1 MSFASQPTAAHSPQV
16 KSLMRLSAVVLLA
29 VVLVILGACSDD
41 PDRADDVLPD
51 ESLIA
56 SSDPGHDKDTDLVQ
70 LDLRLRLEIA
80 LAGSSDDLYGQGT
93 GPSDQAEADQLLV
106 RVRQPFLGDLDKIRE
121 RRFLR
126 VLVSYGRTNFFFDQG
141 SPRGF
146 EYDLMMEYE
155 KLLNASVSSLEDRI
169 KLIFVPA
176 PFDQLLDRLASGH
189 GDVAAAGLT
198 VTPERLAQVDFTKP
212 YLNAVD
218 EVIVGRQD
226 GQALTSLNDLSG
238 RTVVAR
244 QGSSYI
250 THLKSLNER
259 LLSEGRVRVE
269 ISEAKEQLSTEDILE
284 MLDAGVIQFA
294 VADRH
299 IATIWSKMLSNI
311 RIYPAL
317 VIHQGGKIAW
327 AVRQDNPRLLA
338 SLNQFL
344 DKNRKGS
351 LLGNILFTRYY
362 EKNRWITNPI
372 SEEDRKRLRHMRGLF
387 ERYGQTYDI
396 DWLELVAQAYQE
408 SRLDQSV
415 VSSAGAIGVMQLLPS
430 TATDKNVGIPD
441 ISTVENNIHAGT
453 KYMAFLRE
461 HYFSDPQIH
470 PAAKMDFAWASYN
483 AGPNRIRRLR
493 KKAKERGF
501 DPNRWFGNVEVL
513 AAEKIGR
520 ETVDYVRNINKY
532 FVAYKMYFNA
542 QNAN

>member
-1 MSFASQPTAAHSPQV
+1 MSFASQHTQTYLPWRRSFFGLFGASLAAIT
-16 KSLMRLSAVVLLA
+16 LA
-29 VVLVILGACSDD
+29 LLGACSDD
-41 PDRADDVLPD
+41 SDLSGNDLSVHPATSSAAPEYVNDADQ
-51 ESLIA
+51 A
-56 SSDPGHDKDTDLVQ
+56 Q
-70 LDLRLRLEIA
+70 FDLRLRVEIRSPFSNSDA
-80 LAGSSDDLYGQGT
+80 SRSESGLAENAQSG
-93 GPSDQAEADQLLV
+93 QLLE
-106 RVRQPFLGDLDKIRE
+106 RVRRPFLGDLDKIRE

-155 KLLNASVSSLEDRI
+155 KLLNSSVSSLEDQV
-169 KLIFVPA
+169 KLIFVPV
-176 PFDQLLDRLASGH
+176 PFDQLLDRLTSGH
-189 GDVAAAGLT
+189 GDVVAAGLT
-198 VTPERLAQVDFTKP
+198 ITPERLAHVSFTKP
-212 YLNAVD
+212 YLKAVD
-218 EVIVGRQD
+218 EVIIGRQD
-226 GQALTSLNDLSG
+226 GQALTSLSDLSG

-244 QGSSYI
+244 KGSSYI
-250 THLKSLNER
+250 THLKSLNEL
-259 LLSEGRVRVE
+259 LLSKGLAPVD
-269 ISEAKEQLSTEDILE
+269 ISEAEEQLSTEDILE
-284 MLDAGVIQFA
+284 MLDAGAIRLA

-311 RIYPAL
+311 RIYPDLA
-317 VIHQGGKIAW
+317 IHHGGQIAW
-327 AVRQDNPRLLA
+327 AVRQDNPALLA
-338 SLNQFL
+338 SLNQFV

-362 EKNRWITNPI
+362 EKNRWITNPV
-372 SEEDRKRLRHMRGLF
+372 SKGDRERLRLMRELF
-387 ERYGQTYDI
+387 ETYGQTYGI

-408 SRLDQSV
+408 SRLDQSA

-430 TATDKNVGIPD
+430 TAADKNVGIPD

-461 HYFSDPQIH
+461 HYFSDSQIH

-493 KKAKERGF
+493 KKAQERGF

-532 FVAYKMYFNA
+532 FVAYQMYFNA
-542 QNAN
+542 QSAN

>member
-1 MSFASQPTAAHSPQV
+1 MSFVSQHTPTCFPRRRSLLELFGASVAA
-16 KSLMRLSAVVLLA
+16 LA
-29 VVLVILGACSDD
+29 IALLGACSDD
-41 PDRADDVLPD
+41 PDLSGNDRSAHSSTASAAVAYGKDADQ
-51 ESLIA
+51 A
-56 SSDPGHDKDTDLVQ
+56 Q
-70 LDLRLRLEIA
+70 FDLRLRLEIGSPLLNSDA
-80 LAGSSDDLYGQGT
+80 SRSVSGLAEH
-93 GPSDQAEADQLLV
+93 AEPDQLLE
-106 RVRQPFLGDLDKIRE
+106 RVRRPFLGDLDKIRE

-155 KLLNASVSSLEDRI
+155 KLLNFSVSSLEDRI
-169 KLIFVPA
+169 KLIFVPV
-176 PFDQLLDRLASGH
+176 PFDQLLDKLTSGQ
-189 GDVAAAGLT
+189 GDVVAAGLT
-198 VTPERLAQVDFTKP
+198 VTPERLAQVSFTKP
-212 YLNAVD
+212 YLKAVD

-226 GQALTSLNDLSG
+226 DPALASLSDLSG

-244 QGSSYI
+244 KGSSYI

-259 LLSEGRVRVE
+259 LLSKGLAPVE
-269 ISEAKEQLSTEDILE
+269 ISEAEEQLSTEDILE
-284 MLDAGVIQFA
+284 MLDAGAVQLA

-299 IATIWSKMLSNI
+299 IATIWSKMLSSI
-311 RIYPAL
+311 RIYPDLA
-317 VIHQGGKIAW
+317 IHQGGQIAW
-327 AVRQDNPRLLA
+327 AVRQDNPQLLE
-338 SLNQFL
+338 SLNQFV

-362 EKNRWITNPI
+362 EKNRWITNPV
-372 SEEDRKRLRHMRGLF
+372 SKDDRKRLRLMRGLF
-387 ERYGQTYDI
+387 ETYGQTYGI

-415 VSSAGAIGVMQLLPS
+415 VSHAGAIGVMQLLPS
-430 TATDKNVGIPD
+430 TAADKNVGIPD
-441 ISTVENNIHAGT
+441 ISTVENNIHAGA

-493 KKAKERGF
+493 KKAQERGF

-542 QNAN
+542 QSAN

>member
-1 MSFASQPTAAHSPQV
+1 MSFVSQHTPTYFPRRRSLLGLFGASLAAIT
-16 KSLMRLSAVVLLA
+16 LVL
-29 VVLVILGACSDD
+29 LGACSDD
-41 PDRADDVLPD
+41 SDLSGKSPSARSPTASAAAEYGKDADQ
-51 ESLIA
+51 A
-56 SSDPGHDKDTDLVQ
+56 Q
-70 LDLRLRLEIA
+70 FDLRLRVEI
-80 LAGSSDDLYGQGT
+80 GSPLSNSDASRSGSGLVEH
-93 GPSDQAEADQLLV
+93 AESDQLLE
-106 RVRQPFLGDLDKIRE
+106 RVRRPFLGDLDKIRE

-155 KLLNASVSSLEDRI
+155 KLLNSSVSSLEDRV
-169 KLIFVPA
+169 KLIFVPV
-176 PFDQLLDRLASGH
+176 PFDQLLDRLTSGQ
-189 GDVAAAGLT
+189 GDVVAAGLT
-198 VTPERLAQVDFTKP
+198 VTPERLVQVSFTKP
-212 YLNAVD
+212 YLKAVD

-226 GQALTSLNDLSG
+226 DPALASLSDLSG

-244 QGSSYI
+244 KGSSYI
-250 THLKSLNER
+250 THLKSVNER
-259 LLSEGRVRVE
+259 LLSKGLAPVE
-269 ISEAKEQLSTEDILE
+269 ISEAEEQLSTEDILE
-284 MLDAGVIQFA
+284 MLDAGAVQLA

-299 IATIWSKMLSNI
+299 IVTIWSKMLSNI
-311 RIYPAL
+311 RIYPDLA
-317 VIHQGGKIAW
+317 IHQGGQIAW
-327 AVRQDNPRLLA
+327 AVRQDNPQLLE
-338 SLNQFL
+338 SLNQFV

-362 EKNRWITNPI
+362 EKNRWITNPV
-372 SEEDRKRLRHMRGLF
+372 SKDDRKRLRLMRGLF
-387 ERYGQTYDI
+387 ETYGQTYGI

-415 VSSAGAIGVMQLLPS
+415 VSHAGAIGVMQLLPS
-430 TATDKNVGIPD
+430 TAADKNVGIPD
-441 ISTVENNIHAGT
+441 ISTVENNIHAGA

-493 KKAKERGF
+493 KKAQERGF

-542 QNAN
+542 QSAN

>member
-1 MSFASQPTAAHSPQV
+1 MSFVSQHTPTCFPRRRYLLELFGASLAA
-16 KSLMRLSAVVLLA
+16 LA
-29 VVLVILGACSDD
+29 IALLGACSDD
-41 PDRADDVLPD
+41 PDLSGNDRSAHSSTASAAVAYGKDADQ
-51 ESLIA
+51 A
-56 SSDPGHDKDTDLVQ
+56 Q
-70 LDLRLRLEIA
+70 FDLRLRLEIGSPLLNSDA
-80 LAGSSDDLYGQGT
+80 SRSVSGLAEH
-93 GPSDQAEADQLLV
+93 AEPDQLLE
-106 RVRQPFLGDLDKIRE
+106 RVRRPFLGDLDKIRE

-155 KLLNASVSSLEDRI
+155 KLLNFSVSSLEDRI
-169 KLIFVPA
+169 KLIFVPV
-176 PFDQLLDRLASGH
+176 PFDQLLDKLTSGQ
-189 GDVAAAGLT
+189 GDVVAAGLT
-198 VTPERLAQVDFTKP
+198 ITPERLAQVSFTKP
-212 YLNAVD
+212 YLKAVD

-226 GQALTSLNDLSG
+226 DPALASLSDLSG

-244 QGSSYI
+244 KGSSYI

-259 LLSEGRVRVE
+259 LLSKGLAPVE
-269 ISEAKEQLSTEDILE
+269 ISEAEEQLSTEDILE
-284 MLDAGVIQFA
+284 MLDAGAVQLA

-299 IATIWSKMLSNI
+299 IATIWSKMLSSI
-311 RIYPAL
+311 RIYPDLA
-317 VIHQGGKIAW
+317 IHQGGQIAW
-327 AVRQDNPRLLA
+327 AVRQDNPQLLE
-338 SLNQFL
+338 SLNQFV

-362 EKNRWITNPI
+362 EKNRWITNPV
-372 SEEDRKRLRHMRGLF
+372 SKDDRKRLRLMRGLF
-387 ERYGQTYDI
+387 ETYGQTYGI

-415 VSSAGAIGVMQLLPS
+415 VSHAGAIGVMQLLPS
-430 TATDKNVGIPD
+430 TAADKNVGIPD
-441 ISTVENNIHAGT
+441 ISTVENNIHAGA

-493 KKAKERGF
+493 KKAQERGF

-542 QNAN
+542 QSAN

>member
-387 ERYGQTYDI
+387 ERYGQAYDI

-470 PAAKMDFAWASYN
+470 PTAKMDFAWASYN

-501 DPNRWFGNVEVL
+501 NPNRWFGNVEVL

>member
-1 MSFASQPTAAHSPQV
+1 MSFASQRTPTYFLQRRSC
-16 KSLMRLSAVVLLA
+16 LRLFGVALA
-29 VVLVILGACSDD
+29 GVTLALLGACSDD
-41 PDRADDVLPD
+41 SEPPDDSLSARSPTASAVPAYGEDADQ
-51 ESLIA
+51 A
-56 SSDPGHDKDTDLVQ
+56 Q
-70 LDLRLRLEIA
+70 FDLRLRVDIGSA
-80 LAGSSDDLYGQGT
+80 VSNSDASRSGSGLAEHNES
-93 GPSDQAEADQLLV
+93 DQLLE
-106 RVRQPFLGDLDKIRE
+106 RVRRPFLGDLDKIRE

-155 KLLNASVSSLEDRI
+155 KLLNTSVSSLEDRI
-169 KLIFVPA
+169 KLIFVPV
-176 PFDQLLDRLASGH
+176 PFDQLLDRLTSGH

-198 VTPERLAQVDFTKP
+198 ITPERLAQVSFTKP
-212 YLNAVD
+212 YLKAVD

-226 GQALTSLNDLSG
+226 GHALTSLSDLSG

-244 QGSSYI
+244 KGSSYI
-250 THLKSLNER
+250 THLKSLNDR
-259 LLSEGRVRVE
+259 LVSQGHAPVE
-269 ISEAKEQLSTEDILE
+269 ISEAEEQLSTEDILE
-284 MLDAGVIQFA
+284 MLDAGAIQLA

-299 IATIWSKMLSNI
+299 IATIWSKLLSNI
-311 RIYPAL
+311 HIYPDLA
-317 VIHQGGKIAW
+317 IHQGGQIAW
-327 AVRQDNPRLLA
+327 AVRRDNTRLLA
-338 SLNQFL
+338 SLNQFV

-362 EKNRWITNPI
+362 EKNRWITNPV
-372 SEEDRKRLRHMRGLF
+372 SKDDRERLRLMRGFF
-387 ERYGQTYDI
+387 ETYGQTYGI

-415 VSSAGAIGVMQLLPS
+415 VSHAGAIGVMQLLPS
-430 TATDKNVGIPD
+430 TAADKNVGIPD

-461 HYFSDPQIH
+461 HYFSDSEIH

-493 KKAKERGF
+493 KKAQERGF

-542 QNAN
+542 QSAN

>member
-1 MSFASQPTAAHSPQV
+1 MSFVSQHTPTCFPRRRSLLELFGASVAA
-16 KSLMRLSAVVLLA
+16 LA
-29 VVLVILGACSDD
+29 IALLGACSDD
-41 PDRADDVLPD
+41 PDLSGNDRSAHSSTASAAVAYGKDADQ
-51 ESLIA
+51 A
-56 SSDPGHDKDTDLVQ
+56 Q
-70 LDLRLRLEIA
+70 FDLRLRLEIGSPLLNSDA
-80 LAGSSDDLYGQGT
+80 SRSVSGLAEH
-93 GPSDQAEADQLLV
+93 AEPDQLLE
-106 RVRQPFLGDLDKIRE
+106 RVRRPFLGDLDKIRE

-155 KLLNASVSSLEDRI
+155 KLLNFSVSSLEDRI
-169 KLIFVPA
+169 KLIFVPV
-176 PFDQLLDRLASGH
+176 PFDQLLDKLTSGQ
-189 GDVAAAGLT
+189 GDVVAAGLT
-198 VTPERLAQVDFTKP
+198 VTPERLAQVSFTKP
-212 YLNAVD
+212 YLKAVD

-226 GQALTSLNDLSG
+226 DPALASLSDLSG

-244 QGSSYI
+244 KGSSYI

-259 LLSEGRVRVE
+259 LLSKGLAPVE
-269 ISEAKEQLSTEDILE
+269 ISEAEEQLSTEDILE
-284 MLDAGVIQFA
+284 MLDAGAVQLA

-311 RIYPAL
+311 RIYPDLA
-317 VIHQGGKIAW
+317 IHQGGQIAW
-327 AVRQDNPRLLA
+327 AVRQDNPQLLE
-338 SLNQFL
+338 SLNQFV

-362 EKNRWITNPI
+362 EKNRWITNPV
-372 SEEDRKRLRHMRGLF
+372 SKDDRKRLRLMRGLF
-387 ERYGQTYDI
+387 ETYGQTYGI

-415 VSSAGAIGVMQLLPS
+415 VSHAGAIGVMQLLPS
-430 TATDKNVGIPD
+430 TAADKNVGIPD
-441 ISTVENNIHAGT
+441 ISTVENNIHAGA

-493 KKAKERGF
+493 KKAQERGF

-542 QNAN
+542 QSAN

>member
-1 MSFASQPTAAHSPQV
+1 MSFVSQHTPTCFPRRRSLLRLFGASLAA
-16 KSLMRLSAVVLLA
+16 LA
-29 VVLVILGACSDD
+29 IALLGACSDD
-41 PDRADDVLPD
+41 PDLSGNDRSAHSSTASAAAAYGKDADQ
-51 ESLIA
+51 A
-56 SSDPGHDKDTDLVQ
+56 Q
-70 LDLRLRLEIA
+70 FDLRLRVEIGSPLSNSDA
-80 LAGSSDDLYGQGT
+80 SRSVSGLAEH
-93 GPSDQAEADQLLV
+93 AESDQLLE
-106 RVRQPFLGDLDKIRE
+106 RVRRPFLGDLDKIRE

-155 KLLNASVSSLEDRI
+155 KLLNTSVSSLEDRV
-169 KLIFVPA
+169 KLIFVPV
-176 PFDQLLDRLASGH
+176 PFDQLLDRLTSGQ

-198 VTPERLAQVDFTKP
+198 VTPERLAQVSFTKP
-212 YLNAVD
+212 YLKAVD

-226 GQALTSLNDLSG
+226 GQALASLADLSG

-244 QGSSYI
+244 KGSSYI

-259 LLSEGRVRVE
+259 LLSKGLAPVE
-269 ISEAKEQLSTEDILE
+269 ISEAEEQLSTEDILE
-284 MLDAGVIQFA
+284 MLDAGAVQLA

-311 RIYPAL
+311 RIYPGLA
-317 VIHQGGKIAW
+317 IHQGGQIAW
-327 AVRQDNPRLLA
+327 AVRQDNPQLLE
-338 SLNQFL
+338 SLNQFV

-362 EKNRWITNPI
+362 EKNRWITNPV
-372 SEEDRKRLRHMRGLF
+372 SKDDRERLRLMRGLF
-387 ERYGQTYDI
+387 ETYGQTYGI

-415 VSSAGAIGVMQLLPS
+415 VSHAGAIGVMQLLPS
-430 TATDKNVGIPD
+430 TAADKNVGIPD
-441 ISTVENNIHAGT
+441 ISTVENNIHAGA

-461 HYFSDPQIH
+461 RYFSDPEIH

-493 KKAKERGF
+493 KKAQERGF

-542 QNAN
+542 QSAN

>member
-1 MSFASQPTAAHSPQV
+1 MSFVSQHTPTCFPRRRSLLELFGASLAA
-16 KSLMRLSAVVLLA
+16 LA
-29 VVLVILGACSDD
+29 IALLGACSDD
-41 PDRADDVLPD
+41 PDLSGNDRSAHSSTASAAVAYGKDADQ
-51 ESLIA
+51 A
-56 SSDPGHDKDTDLVQ
+56 Q
-70 LDLRLRLEIA
+70 FDLRLRLEIGSPLLNSDA
-80 LAGSSDDLYGQGT
+80 SRSVSGLAEH
-93 GPSDQAEADQLLV
+93 AEPDQLLE
-106 RVRQPFLGDLDKIRE
+106 RVRRPFLGDLDKIRE

-155 KLLNASVSSLEDRI
+155 KLLNFSVSSLEDRI
-169 KLIFVPA
+169 KLIFVPV
-176 PFDQLLDRLASGH
+176 PFDQLLDKLTSGQ
-189 GDVAAAGLT
+189 GDVVAAGLT
-198 VTPERLAQVDFTKP
+198 VTPERLAQVSFTKP
-212 YLNAVD
+212 YLKAVD

-226 GQALTSLNDLSG
+226 DPALASLSDLSG

-244 QGSSYI
+244 KGSSYI

-259 LLSEGRVRVE
+259 LLSKGLAPVE
-269 ISEAKEQLSTEDILE
+269 ISEAEEQLSTEDILE
-284 MLDAGVIQFA
+284 MLDAGAVQLA

-311 RIYPAL
+311 RIYPDLA
-317 VIHQGGKIAW
+317 IHQGGQIAW
-327 AVRQDNPRLLA
+327 AVRQDNPQLLE
-338 SLNQFL
+338 SLNQFV

-362 EKNRWITNPI
+362 EKNRWITNPV
-372 SEEDRKRLRHMRGLF
+372 SKDDRKRLRLMRGLF
-387 ERYGQTYDI
+387 ETYGQTYGI

-415 VSSAGAIGVMQLLPS
+415 VSHAGAIGVMQLLPS
-430 TATDKNVGIPD
+430 TAADKNVGIPD
-441 ISTVENNIHAGT
+441 ISTVENNIHAGA

-493 KKAKERGF
+493 KKAQERGF

-542 QNAN
+542 QSAN

>member
-387 ERYGQTYDI
+387 ERYGQAYDI

-470 PAAKMDFAWASYN
+470 PTAKMDFAWASYN

>member
-169 KLIFVPA
+169 KLIFVPV

>member
-169 KLIFVPA
+169 KLIFVPV

-338 SLNQFL
+338 SLNQFV

>member
-169 KLIFVPA
+169 KLIFVPV

-338 SLNQFL
+338 SLNQFV

-372 SEEDRKRLRHMRGLF
+372 SEEDRKRLRHMRSLF